1 MNTSSKELQLLE
13 RLFRSLG
20 DDKKR
25 EQEPP
30 LTDLFVLINTQAGE
44 VSLHG
49 DDDELINSIVLFS
62 WVGEE
67 QKPPSAAQ
75 RVALKQVVAK
85 LSEEGYWESP
95 HFARPFSIELVDDAF
110 ERIEELLFLD
120 DEFITLTT
128 PLLDG
133 LDKEL
138 STFIEDLLKS

>member
-20 DDKKR
+20 EDKKR

-30 LTDLFVLINTQAGE
+30 LTDLFVRINTQAGE

-75 RVALKQVVAK
+75 RAALKQVVAK
-85 LSEEGYWESP
+85 LSEEGYWDEA

-138 STFIEDLLKS
+138 STFIEDLLKN